1 MNEIPAGRFSRRG
14 LLDWK
19 RIKDQAAG
27 LLEEYDV
34 RPADSDLFAGTL
46 SGGNQQKVVLA
57 REFSRN
63 PKVLIADNPTWGL
76 DVGAVDYVHRRLLQV
91 KEAGAAVLLLT
102 LDLEEL
108 LKLSDRV
115 VVMYRGRA
123 VLERNVEELTMDE
136 LALAMAGSPTGVS

>member
-1 MNEIPAGRFSRRG
+1 M
-14 LLDWK
+14 
-19 RIKDQAAG
+19 
-27 LLEEYDV
+27 
-34 RPADSDLFAGTL
+34 
-46 SGGNQQKVVLA
+46 
-57 REFSRN
+57 
-63 PKVLIADNPTWGL
+63 LIADNPTWGL

-115 VVMYRGRA
+115 VVMFRGRI
-123 VLERNVEELTMDE
+123 VLERNVNELTMDE

>member
-1 MNEIPAGRFSRRG
+1 M
-14 LLDWK
+14 LDWK
-19 RIKDQAAG
+19 RIKEQAVG

-34 RPADSDLFAGTL
+34 RPADPDVDAGTL

-63 PKVLIADNPTWGL
+63 PRVLIADNPTWGL
-76 DVGAVDYVHRRLLQV
+76 DVGAIDYVHRRLLQL
-91 KEAGAAVLLLT
+91 KEEGAAVLLLS

-115 VVMYRGRA
+115 VVMYRGRV
-123 VLERNVEELTMDE
+123 VLERAVDDLDMDE
-136 LALAMAGSPTGVS
+136 LALAMAGSPVGVA